1 MFIWDGLDDVGSELL
16 DAVTSVLVANE
27 PLPDV
32 ETLAW
37 EEVLSEIVVKVVAVV
52 VLDIGS
58 CILVAVEVRLLVDEV
73 ADKDSDVAW
82 LETLVVKVLDMVI
95 EVDRLVLPVL
105 KDVDVDSLVLL
116 STVELAIMLVML
128 DEVTTWA
135 ISIATA
141 DVLEEV
147 VTS

>member
-16 DAVTSVLVANE
+16 DAMTSVLVANE

-128 DEVTTWA
+128 DELTTWA

>member
-16 DAVTSVLVANE
+16 DAMTSVLVANE

-105 KDVDVDSLVLL
+105 KDIDVDSLVLL
-116 STVELAIMLVML
+116 STMELAIM
-128 DEVTTWA
+128 
-135 ISIATA
+135 
-141 DVLEEV
+141 
-147 VTS
+147 

>member
-16 DAVTSVLVANE
+16 DAMTSVLVANE

-52 VLDIGS
+52 VLDIES

-105 KDVDVDSLVLL
+105 KDIDVDSLVLL
-116 STVELAIMLVML
+116 STMELAIM
-128 DEVTTWA
+128 
-135 ISIATA
+135 
-141 DVLEEV
+141 
-147 VTS
+147 